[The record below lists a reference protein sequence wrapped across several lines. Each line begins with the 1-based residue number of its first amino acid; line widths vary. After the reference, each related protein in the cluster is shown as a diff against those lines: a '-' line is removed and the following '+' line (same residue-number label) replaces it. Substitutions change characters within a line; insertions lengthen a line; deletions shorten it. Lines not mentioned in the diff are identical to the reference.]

1 MINNSDIY
9 DNLNIYKHIIKEYN
23 LELFNESVIHK
34 IYLIKIE
41 INKFNSDINKN
52 LNKINKFKLD
62 LIENISAW
70 KLEDS
75 CNKNKLKDMVENIKK
90 THEII
95 TYLNYLNND
104 LKNIINSYEIRIKTL
119 IKNNII
125 KTEDTNIIK
134 TEDTNIIKT
143 EDTNI
148 IKTEDSNII
157 KTEESNIIKTEES
170 NIIKTEESNII
181 KTEESNIIK
190 TEESN
195 IIKTEESNII
205 KTEESNIIKKKKRNI
220 KKIL

>member
-75 CNKNKLKDMVENIKK
+75 CNKKELR
-90 THEII
+90 
-95 TYLNYLNND
+95 YG
-104 LKNIINSYEIRIKTL
+104 
-119 IKNNII
+119 
-125 KTEDTNIIK
+125 
-134 TEDTNIIKT
+134 
-143 EDTNI
+143 
-148 IKTEDSNII
+148 
-157 KTEESNIIKTEES
+157 
-170 NIIKTEESNII
+170 
-181 KTEESNIIK
+181 
-190 TEESN
+190 
-195 IIKTEESNII
+195 
-205 KTEESNIIKKKKRNI
+205 
-220 KKIL
+220 